1 MSKERM
7 IVKPEMGK
15 LYPQIP
21 PDLLFKAMGVIPVN
35 GLTVNRI
42 LKSGR
47 ATVVFWN
54 DGSKTVVKR
63 GENEPDDAYAAF
75 TAALA
80 IRLYG
85 SNSKLKR
92 LIAAKTV
99 YQKEKKGDVENE

>member
-7 IVKPEMGK
+7 IAKMDVQKCYPTLTPEM
-15 LYPQIP
+15 
-21 PDLLFKAMGVIPVN
+21 LFKAMGVIPVN

-75 TAALA
+75 TAALG

-99 YQKEKKGDVENE
+99 YQKEKKGDAENE